1 MTLEELENRI
11 KTLEKLENRV
21 MALEKLEN
29 RVRASEDLEEIEK
42 LQRTYMS
49 YWDNMELDKIPGL
62 FAENGTAEVRKS
74 GIRRGK
80 KEIAEFYVRKGP
92 YTRNRDGHL
101 CGQQII
107 HVNGNEAEGHWVV
120 YIFFLGLFVQ
130 WVQGRNDCKY
140 IKVNGEWKISE
151 LKFNRI
157 AASHPA
163 LLGYGKAAS
172 TGKIEDDQ

>member
-11 KTLEKLENRV
+11 KTLEKLEDRV

-29 RVRASEDLEEIEK
+29 RVRALEDLEEIEK

-49 YWDNMELDKIPGL
+49 YWDNMELDKIADL
-62 FAENGTAEVRKS
+62 FTENGTAEVRDL

-80 KEIAEFYVRKGP
+80 KEIAEFYISKGP
-92 YTRNRDGHL
+92 NIRNRDGHL

-120 YIFFLGLFVQ
+120 YIFFFGQPVQ
-130 WVQGRNDCKY
+130 WVEGRNDCKY

-157 AASHPA
+157 AASKLD
-163 LLGYGKAAS
+163 LLLPSEAAS
-172 TGKIEDDQ
+172 IRKIEDAR